1 MELDIENI
9 GDNMVVTTDDDCVAS
24 EHELEKSKSEHS
36 DSTVFEQTN
45 FQQNVVLLSESP
57 KICDEIETNVNL
69 GGHHAPGECDISND
83 SNVQEYHSVDQ
94 TSVKK
99 EMTEIDSAPGKSH
112 RQPPSVQEVVT
123 HFIY

>member
-1 MELDIENI
+1 MELDMENI
-9 GDNMVVTTDDDCVAS
+9 GDNMVVTKVDDCFAS
-24 EHELEKSKSEHS
+24 EHELDQSKSKHS
-36 DSTVFEQTN
+36 DAAEFKQPN
-45 FQQNVVLLSESP
+45 FQQNFVLLSESP
-57 KICDEIETNVNL
+57 KMCDEIETNVNL

-112 RQPPSVQEVVT
+112 RQLPSVREVVT
-123 HFIY
+123 HFI